1 MAISE
6 AKKKANQK
14 WDSANM
20 ATMAC
25 KVKREQAEQFRA
37 YCTNKGE
44 AVNAV
49 LQGFVS
55 SCINGTESG
64 SQNIAP
70 GGSTNPAEVLT
81 PSALKTAQEAAQ
93 RAGEAVAAFVER
105 AVETQAQR
113 DKFAQSMKQAGKR
126 DEAAH

>member
-20 ATMAC
+20 STMAC

-44 AVNAV
+44 TVNAV

-55 SCINGTESG
+55 SCINNTASET
-64 SQNIAP
+64 QNIAP
-70 GGSTNPAEVLT
+70 DGDKNAGAILT
-81 PSALKTAQEAAQ
+81 PAALKTAQEAAQ
-93 RAGEAVAAFVER
+93 KAGETVSVFVER
-105 AVETQAQR
+105 AIETQAQR
-113 DKFAQSMKQAGKR
+113 DRIAQIMKQTR
-126 DEAAH
+126 

>member
-20 ATMAC
+20 ATLAC
-25 KVKREQAEQFRA
+25 KVKCEQAEQFRA

-44 AVNAV
+44 TVNAV

-55 SCINGTESG
+55 SCISGTASEA
-64 SQNIAP
+64 QNIAHS
-70 GGSTNPAEVLT
+70 GDKNAGAILT
-81 PSALKTAQEAAQ
+81 PVALKTAQEAAQ
-93 RAGEAVAAFVER
+93 RAGESVLEFVER
-105 AVETQAQR
+105 AVETQVQR
-113 DKFAQSMKQAGKR
+113 DRLTQRMSQIKQP
-126 DEAAH
+126 DEAAK

>member
-44 AVNAV
+44 TVNAV

-55 SCINGTESG
+55 SCINGTASEA
-64 SQNIAP
+64 QNIASD
-70 GGSTNPAEVLT
+70 GDKKAGAILT
-81 PSALKTAQEAAQ
+81 PVALKTAQEAAQ
-93 RAGEAVAAFVER
+93 RAGEAVPAFIER

-113 DKFAQSMKQAGKR
+113 DKLTQSMKQTR
-126 DEAAH
+126 

>member
-20 ATMAC
+20 STMAC

-44 AVNAV
+44 TVNAV

-55 SCINGTESG
+55 SCINNTASET
-64 SQNIAP
+64 QNIAP
-70 GGSTNPAEVLT
+70 DGDKNAGAILTTPA
-81 PSALKTAQEAAQ
+81 ALKTAQEAAQ
-93 RAGEAVAAFVER
+93 RAGEPVPVFVER

-113 DKFAQSMKQAGKR
+113 DRIAQSMKQTR
-126 DEAAH
+126 

>member
-44 AVNAV
+44 TVNAV

-55 SCINGTESG
+55 SCISGTASEA
-64 SQNIAP
+64 QNIASD
-70 GGSTNPAEVLT
+70 GGKNARAILT
-81 PSALKTAQEAAQ
+81 PAALKTAQEAAQ
-93 RAGEAVAAFVER
+93 RAGESVPSFVER

-113 DKFAQSMKQAGKR
+113 DRLTQSMKQTR
-126 DEAAH
+126 